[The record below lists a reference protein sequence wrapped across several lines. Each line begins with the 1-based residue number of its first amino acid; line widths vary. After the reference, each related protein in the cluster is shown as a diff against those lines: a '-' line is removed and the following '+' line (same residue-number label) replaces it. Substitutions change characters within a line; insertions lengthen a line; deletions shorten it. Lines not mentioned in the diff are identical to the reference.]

1 MGVLFFSSSRRE
13 SSAWYH
19 PRSFP
24 SEFFVF
30 RFFLFYATLFFF
42 RVLFHARIQVTKWS
56 IATDGQLL
64 SRLSIPMIFHG
75 DSSSPAWQKKSLLQ
89 DFIFYFFIIFSY
101 WWYREQRHKEQL
113 LCQGQTKKLWWWYQS
128 FRQTRKLFPAFIFLK
143 IRMMSLRRTKFKKTR
158 TSSSNRII
166 KEKRG
171 NLMIE
176 WFLSCQNSLQNSN
189 VFPKKIKKKKKLFY

>member
-1 MGVLFFSSSRRE
+1 MF
-13 SSAWYH
+13 Y
-19 PRSFP
+19 
-24 SEFFVF
+24 
-30 RFFLFYATLFFF
+30 FFLALGVNLLLDITQGVSLANFLFSVSFFFTPHFFFF

-128 FRQTRKLFPAFIFLK
+128 FRQTRKLFPAFIF
-143 IRMMSLRRTKFKKTR
+143 
-158 TSSSNRII
+158 
-166 KEKRG
+166 
-171 NLMIE
+171 
-176 WFLSCQNSLQNSN
+176 FLNSN
-189 VFPKKIKKKKKLFY
+189 NVFKAYKI

>member
-1 MGVLFFSSSRRE
+1 MIDSHGWPTSLSLVSSSPWYFTGIPAVPHDKRRVFFSRT
-13 SSAWYH
+13 
-19 PRSFP
+19 
-24 SEFFVF
+24 
-30 RFFLFYATLFFF
+30 FFLFYF
-42 RVLFHARIQVTKWS
+42 
-56 IATDGQLL
+56 
-64 SRLSIPMIFHG
+64 
-75 DSSSPAWQKKSLLQ
+75 
-89 DFIFYFFIIFSY
+89 FYFFIIFSY
-101 WWYREQRHKEQL
+101 LWYREQRHKEQL